1 MRQRGKKTSIEVQK
15 QEKTDVAQCKVIPEF
30 SIHNFDC
37 AFKKKQKKLKNRYDL
52 CPSRI
57 YPPSMWV

>member
-37 AFKKKQKKLKNRYDL
+37 AFKKKQKKTQK
-52 CPSRI
+52 
-57 YPPSMWV
+57 